1 MMISGPDA
9 SLGAVDGEPLPARDL
24 LIVGCEV
31 AGAVIRPLGLGR
43 VKVVIPETREEKEL
57 LHI

>member
-1 MMISGPDA
+1 MHGPDA

-43 VKVVIPETREEKEL
+43 VKVVIPETTE
-57 LHI
+57 

>member
-1 MMISGPDA
+1 MMHGPDA

-31 AGAVIRPLGLGR
+31 AGAVICPLGLGR

-57 LHI
+57 LHV